1 LSETLKKI
9 RDLVTLGEVLIS
21 SHGYDELAADDIRV
35 RDLISGL
42 VNAVVIE
49 DYPEFPKG
57 PCVLVLQKR
66 LTRQPNPCG
75 VGCTE
80 RKIVA
85 SGCGYGIQ
93 ARPTALVKRFPAEN
107 AMRKKLQ
114 TKLVHEGEYVAEV
127 DIEFIYTDEGWSP
140 YLSLDDALKLDD
152 VRQALRKGDLKGA
165 SQHARV
171 YSLTP
176 IAL

>member
-1 LSETLKKI
+1 
-9 RDLVTLGEVLIS
+9 
-21 SHGYDELAADDIRV
+21 
-35 RDLISGL
+35 
-42 VNAVVIE
+42 
-49 DYPEFPKG
+49 
-57 PCVLVLQKR
+57 
-66 LTRQPNPCG
+66 

-93 ARPTALVKRFPAEN
+93 ARPTALVERFPAEN

-114 TKLVHEGEYVAEV
+114 KKLVHEGEYVAEV

-140 YLSLDDALKLDD
+140 YLSLDDAQKLDD
-152 VRQALRKGDLKGA
+152 VRDALRKGDLKRA
-165 SQHARV
+165 SQHARI